1 MKIILALSLLLISL
15 FGVPVMAAEGP
26 SCADMKQFSAALRQA
41 ADYISETKGD
51 FSDNAKM
58 EKDMSELVGILQEF
72 AKQEGDKGFSDAVEA
87 MSAVW
92 DKDTWKG
99 NDVKEFKRSF
109 DATAV
114 ALDRVAEKHCAAKS
128 G

>member
-1 MKIILALSLLLISL
+1 MKMIVLAIGLLVSL
-15 FGVPVMAAEGP
+15 FGVPVIAAEGP

-41 ADYISETKGD
+41 ADYISDTKGD

-58 EKDMSELVGILQEF
+58 EKDMEELVGVLQEI
-72 AKQEGDKGFSDAVEA
+72 AKQEGDQGFSDAVKA

-92 DKDTWKG
+92 EKETWKG

-114 ALDRVAEKHCAAKS
+114 ALDRLAEKRCAAK

>member
-1 MKIILALSLLLISL
+1 MKMIVLALGLLVGL
-15 FGVPVMAAEGP
+15 FGVPVMAEEGP

-41 ADYISETKGD
+41 ADYISDTKGD
-51 FSDNAKM
+51 FSDNAQM
-58 EKDMSELVGILQEF
+58 EKDMGELVGILQEF

-87 MSAVW
+87 MSDVW

-114 ALDRVAEKHCAAKS
+114 ALDRVAEKRCAAKS
-128 G
+128 